1 MATIISMLILSNLLI
16 EIVSETYGEV
26 TQKKYLYVLKER
38 CELIGD
44 VQTISSLVHYIYQ
57 FFRFM
62 YATALHVVY
71 YCTWKQTNLRN

>member
-26 TQKKYLYVLKER
+26 TQKKYLYVFKER

-44 VQTISSLVHYIYQ
+44 VQTISSLNHYINAA
-57 FFRFM
+57 FRWM
-62 YATALHVVY
+62 YAAVLHIVY
-71 YCTWKQTNLRN
+71 YCTWKQTQLRN